1 MDDKIEH
8 VHRYSKVTIGRTFV
22 YQASNLVIRRAQRN
36 IGSALQVT
44 PGGNQV
50 DGLPPAASARRVMTV
65 RASYLL
71 VPSEGNTDRSC
82 SAALPLGRHSGEN
95 KKIG

>member
-1 MDDKIEH
+1 MGVKIEH
-8 VHRYSKVTIGRTFV
+8 LHRYRKVTIDRTFV

-50 DGLPPAASARRVMTV
+50 DGLPP
-65 RASYLL
+65 RAS
-71 VPSEGNTDRSC
+71 TDWSPVD
-82 SAALPLGRHSGEN
+82 APATTDLFI
-95 KKIG
+95 K